1 MAAMQDSIDVKMSD
15 VAKSM
20 SITVRVTGV
29 RVFNLRMWITIQI
42 VKLVAFVAPVN
53 TFVEVEGP

>member
-1 MAAMQDSIDVKMSD
+1 MATMQDSIDVKMSD

-29 RVFNLRMWITIQI
+29 RVFNLRMWFAIQI
-42 VKLVAFVAPVN
+42 LKLAAFVAPVD